1 VKNKDDSGTNI
12 NAINANNNLSGI
24 KKNVSM
30 KKINSLTKF
39 GNQYVVILTG

>member
-24 KKNVSM
+24 KKMSM